1 MGHLVIAY
9 DLCVIMIGL
18 SALSIAG
25 FWASKSKEAYL
36 LNFCILYA
44 CYTAMMIV
52 AVLGKYSFLNIANL
66 PSWYGYFLT
75 GINIVL
81 SSALVVA
88 SIYFFHEIY
97 QLKARKVLSLTFLLI
112 AIINIALTTSPIGAS
127 YQQNEIRLGAG
138 AFIGA
143 GLYNLSFTYLLVIG
157 YAFIGRVWNS
167 NKRAFVIGL
176 LLFATVGYVDGILG
190 YINNLRNPVIIIASE
205 TGFLLSSIPYAL
217 YGIFLLFYFLQYT
230 LPTGIPQVLPEELIS
245 RYGITDREQEI
256 ILKVIQGKSNTAIAG
271 ELFISL
277 ATVKTHLNNIYKK
290 MGLDGRF
297 DLISRIRSG

>member
-1 MGHLVIAY
+1 LVIAY

-36 LNFCILYA
+36 RNFCILYA
-44 CYTAMMIV
+44 CYTAIMIV
-52 AVLGKYSFLNIANL
+52 TVLRKYSFLNIANL
-66 PSWYGYFLT
+66 PSWYGYLLA
-75 GINIVL
+75 GINIVI

-88 SIYFFHEIY
+88 SIYFLHEIY
-97 QLKARKVLSLTFLLI
+97 QLKARKVLTLTFLLI
-112 AIINIALTTSPIGAS
+112 AIISVALALSPIGAS
-127 YQQNEIRLGAG
+127 YHQNEIRLGAG
-138 AFIGA
+138 ALTSS
-143 GLYNLSFTYLLVIG
+143 GLYTLSFTYLLVIG
-157 YAFIGRVWNS
+157 FAFIGRVWNS
-167 NKRAFVIGL
+167 TKRAFMIGL
-176 LLFATVGYVDGILG
+176 LLFATVGYLDGMNSF
-190 YINNLRNPVIIIASE
+190 INNLRNPVVIIAAE

-217 YGIFLLFYFLQYT
+217 YGIFLMFYFLHYT
-230 LPTGIPQVLPEELIS
+230 FPAAIPQVLPEELIS

-290 MGLDGRF
+290 MSLDGRF
-297 DLISRIRSG
+297 DLISRIRSR